1 MPTAHGIMHIL
12 DSVSGK
18 SRPLTLASNVLAV
31 DGSASTQPI
40 SAASLPLPTGA
51 ATQVAQ
57 SDIESAVNSVNT
69 SLASTL
75 IVDGSASTQPVSAAS
90 LPLPTG
96 AATQVFQSAIE
107 SAVNNVNTTLGGTLT
122 VTTAVAKSAT
132 TVSSA
137 ASVAASDL
145 SGAHD
150 ARQHRRLAIFGTT
163 TDTSNNIDIHV
174 SADGITYYKL
184 GYNSI
189 FPDSDQSFSL
199 LLDAPFGYI
208 KLKYNGTATVTAII
222 SGSN

>member
-1 MPTAHGIMHIL
+1 MPVAHGLTHIL

-18 SRPLTLASNVLAV
+18 SRPLTLANNVLAV

-40 SAASLPLPTGA
+40 SAASLPLPSGA
-51 ATQVAQ
+51 ATALVQR
-57 SDIESAVNSVNT
+57 DIETAVYSVTT
-69 SLASTL
+69 SLGSTL

-90 LPLPTG
+90 LPLPSG
-96 AATQVFQSAIE
+96 AATALVQRDIE
-107 SAVNNVNTTLGGTLT
+107 SAVNAVNSTLGGTLT

-132 TVSSA
+132 TVSNA

-150 ARQHRRLAIFGTT
+150 ARNHRRLAIFGTT
-163 TDTSNNIDIHV
+163 TDTSNNIDIQV
-174 SADGITYYKL
+174 SADGVTYYKL
-184 GYNSI
+184 GYSSI

>member
-1 MPTAHGIMHIL
+1 MPVAHGLTHIL

-18 SRPLTLASNVLAV
+18 SRPLTLANNVLAV

-40 SAASLPLPTGA
+40 SAASLPLPSGA
-51 ATQVAQ
+51 ATALVQR
-57 SDIESAVNSVNT
+57 DIETAVNSV
-69 SLASTL
+69 
-75 IVDGSASTQPVSAAS
+75 
-90 LPLPTG
+90 
-96 AATQVFQSAIE
+96 
-107 SAVNNVNTTLGGTLT
+107 TTALGGTLT

-132 TVSSA
+132 TVSNA

-150 ARQHRRLAIFGTT
+150 ARNHRRLAIFGTT
-163 TDTSNNIDIHV
+163 TDTSNNIDIQV
-174 SADGITYYKL
+174 SADGVTYYKL
-184 GYNSI
+184 GYSSI